1 MRGDN
6 FTRRPQ
12 NEALKSPSR
21 LGLMDLHKYFD
32 THDLLIA
39 KINANGFDLKALKL
53 LHSCLT
59 RKEQK

>member
-1 MRGDN
+1 
-6 FTRRPQ
+6 
-12 NEALKSPSR
+12 
-21 LGLMDLHKYFD
+21 MDLHKYFD